1 MQLQN
6 GTQSAQLAEEALFT
20 RHPVMKK
27 WPKGA
32 LKKMYMWLFIIKN
45 TLISDHNFF
54 FATLKMEQIILMD
67 YFGGPKYVDVKEYLR
82 ATPST

>member
-1 MQLQN
+1 
-6 GTQSAQLAEEALFT
+6 LAEEALFS

-27 WPKGA
+27 WPKGVFWR
-32 LKKMYMWLFIIKN
+32 KFIFIFIMITN
-45 TLISDHNFF
+45 FVPDHHFF